1 MWSLLGVQLQILQ
14 KLYYKLSMPI
24 TVAFPL
30 LVCSTKKMKTIEPMD
45 CVLGSVFFCVCLWD
59 PTVAISQSVNFYNSL
74 E

>member
-1 MWSLLGVQLQILQ
+1 
-14 KLYYKLSMPI
+14 MPI